1 MNFSQVREVLDLRN
15 VEHMTGNKGIKEG
28 ERLEPA
34 EENRREI
41 DIEDQGQAIDAGEEV
56 NPDVAPVDG
65 EDIDPGPE
73 GVGAREA
80 TQKSGR
86 APTMILDEDADPADE

>member
-1 MNFSQVREVLDLRN
+1 
-15 VEHMTGNKGIKEG
+15 MTGNKGIKEG

-41 DIEDQGQAIDAGEEV
+41 DIEDQGQAIDSGEEV

-86 APTMILDEDADPADE
+86 APTKILDEDADPADE

>member
-1 MNFSQVREVLDLRN
+1 MTPTDRN
-15 VEHMTGNKGIKEG
+15 VEHMTGNEGVKKG
-28 ERLEPA
+28 ERFEPA

-41 DIEDQGQAIDAGEEV
+41 DIEDQGQAIDAEEEV

-65 EDIDPGPE
+65 KDIDPGPE
-73 GVGAREA
+73 GVGAQEA

-86 APTMILDEDADPADE
+86 APTKILDEDADSADE

>member
-1 MNFSQVREVLDLRN
+1 MTETEETREREALGR
-15 VEHMTGNKGIKEG
+15 
-28 ERLEPA
+28 A

-80 TQKSGR
+80 TQKSGE
-86 APTMILDEDADPADE
+86 APTTILDEDAPSADE